1 MADNLKRAAAPDD
14 QLIDTGQEQ
23 QIRFWTEEFG
33 VSRQELLDAVNTVG
47 ASAEAVKEHLGK
59 GSQ

>member
-14 QLIDTGQEQ
+14 HLIDIRREQ
-23 QIRFWTEEFG
+23 DITFWTEEFG

-47 ASAEAVKEHLGK
+47 SSAEAVQEHLGK

>member
-1 MADNLKRAAAPDD
+1 MADNLKRAAARDD
-14 QLIDTGQEQ
+14 HLIDTRREQ
-23 QIRFWTEEFG
+23 DITFWTEELG

-47 ASAEAVKEHLGK
+47 PSAEAVQEHLGK

>member
-14 QLIDTGQEQ
+14 HLIDTGQEQ

-47 ASAEAVKEHLGK
+47 PSAEAVKEHLGK